1 MGVHITMAETPA
13 GLPLLLMWLGMMLA
27 MMMPAA
33 VPLARSY
40 GAAIASAYLGLWA
53 AFAGVLAAVQAAL
66 TAFGFFSYE
75 GRLSSQ
81 LASAALVTAAG
92 LYQFTPWKHACVAHC
107 RTPVAHLAAQWH
119 AGVRGALRGGAV
131 HGLYCI
137 GCCWLLFAA
146 LFALG
151 TMSFAWMA
159 ALVAVML
166 VERHP
171 RLGPPATWLAG
182 LAITAYGLSLF
193 Y

>member
-1 MGVHITMAETPA
+1 MTMAETPA
-13 GLPLLLMWLGMMLA
+13 GLPLLLMWLGMMLV

-33 VPLARSY
+33 VPLARSH
-40 GAAIASAYLGLWA
+40 GAAIASAYLALWA

-75 GRLSSQ
+75 GQLSSQ
-81 LASAALVTAAG
+81 VASAVLVTATG
-92 LYQFTPWKHACVAHC
+92 LYQFTPWKHACVARC
-107 RTPVAHLAAQWH
+107 RTPVAHLAVH
-119 AGVRGALRGGAV
+119 SRAGVRGALRGGAV

-171 RLGPPATWLAG
+171 RFGPPATWLAG

>member
-1 MGVHITMAETPA
+1 M
-13 GLPLLLMWLGMMLA
+13 
-27 MMMPAA
+27 
-33 VPLARSY
+33 
-40 GAAIASAYLGLWA
+40 
-53 AFAGVLAAVQAAL
+53 
-66 TAFGFFSYE
+66 
-75 GRLSSQ
+75 
-81 LASAALVTAAG
+81 
-92 LYQFTPWKHACVAHC
+92 
-107 RTPVAHLAAQWH
+107 
-119 AGVRGALRGGAV
+119 RGALRGGAV